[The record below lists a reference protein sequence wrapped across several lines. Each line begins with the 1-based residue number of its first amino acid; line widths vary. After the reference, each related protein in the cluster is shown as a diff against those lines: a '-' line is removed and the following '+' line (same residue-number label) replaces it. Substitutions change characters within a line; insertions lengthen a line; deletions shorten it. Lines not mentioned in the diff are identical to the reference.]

1 MPIRRPIHPL
11 SAVMLVTLAA
21 ATATATATGT
31 ANADSGR
38 LMPRDAPA
46 AHAQECASC
55 HSAYPPGLL
64 PAASWQRIMSGLDR
78 HYGTDASIDATTV
91 RELSRWLQANAGTYK
106 RVRGAPP
113 DDRITRADWFV
124 RKHRELDAAAWKH
137 PAVRSAANCA
147 ACHPGADRGDYD
159 DDGVRLPAGLSA
171 TWRARG
177 RD

>member
-1 MPIRRPIHPL
+1 MTQL
-11 SAVMLVTLAA
+11 SALSIRLAGAAVAALAA
-21 ATATATATGT
+21 LFATSVH
-31 ANADSGR
+31 ADSGR

-46 AHAQECASC
+46 AYAQECASC

-64 PAASWQRIMSGLDR
+64 PAASWQRIMTGLDH
-78 HYGTDASIDATTV
+78 HYGADASLDATTV
-91 RELSRWLQANAGTYK
+91 HDLSRWLQANAGTYK

-113 DDRITRADWFV
+113 EDRITRADWFE
-124 RKHRELDAAAWKH
+124 RKHRKLDAGVWKH
-137 PAVRSAANCA
+137 ASVRSAANCA

-171 TWRARG
+171 ASRTWW